1 MRTSVRLLGTAFAT
15 AGLLAMGSPAF
26 AAGGGPPEVDVEDV
40 QAQLAHNEGGNG
52 GDGGDGGIGVNAC
65 GLIPVSVLG
74 ENSVGCSAGNGG
86 DGGDG
91 GDAGSTQ
98 K

>member
-1 MRTSVRLLGTAFAT
+1 MRASVRLLGTAFAT

-26 AAGGGPPEVDVEDV
+26 AAGGPPEVDVEDV
-40 QAQLAHNEGGNG
+40 QAQLAENEGGDGGNG
-52 GDGGDGGIGVNAC
+52 GDGGLGVNAC

-74 ENSVGCSAGNGG
+74 ENSVECSAGNGG
-86 DGGDG
+86 AGGDG